1 MQRRWACVL
10 VHIQVTL
17 DTPHFT
23 PPVPTKDQVSVELA
37 FDAHKIL
44 SSAHQDGCK
53 CKLRMPFW
61 RTFWNI
67 YLNIRVYTHW
77 PSNSALTNIVE
88 KIFSQVQ
95 KDTYKA
101 IQWSM
106 VFRVKIWKKWK
117 VDEIIIHTFIL
128 LGHIQQLKRMVG
140 LLLPGKLNRHPFS
153 YSSC

>member
-1 MQRRWACVL
+1 MQQRWARVL

-23 PPVPTKDQVSVELA
+23 PPVLTKHQVSVELA

-44 SSAHQDGCK
+44 SSVHQDGWE

-67 YLNIRVYTHW
+67 NLNIRVYNHF
-77 PSNSALTNIVE
+77 PSNSPLTNIIE

-95 KDTYKA
+95 KDMYKA
-101 IQWSM
+101 IQRSM

-117 VDEIIIHTFIL
+117 VDEIITIYPYIHTI
-128 LGHIQQLKRMVG
+128 R
-140 LLLPGKLNRHPFS
+140 
-153 YSSC
+153 SCSAVKKNGGTCASRKTK